1 MKQHQKQLT
10 FLLSGLLIV
19 LALYVF
25 YPKLF
30 PSREMS
36 DSQSQFGTV
45 PEGPRDVR
53 KANDN
58 ATFRKTSP
66 SIGEALPDLSGY
78 DEQGNEFSLD
88 ELKGHLT
95 VLVFGCLT

>member
-10 FLLSGLLIV
+10 LLLLGLLMV
-19 LALYVF
+19 LALYVL
-25 YPKLF
+25 YPRIF
-30 PSREMS
+30 PSREIS
-36 DSQSQFGTV
+36 DSQSQFGTL

-58 ATFRKTSP
+58 AIFRKASP

-78 DEQGNEFSLD
+78 DEQGNAFSLD

>member
-19 LALYVF
+19 LALYAL
-25 YPKLF
+25 YPKVF
-30 PSREMS
+30 SSREMIE
-36 DSQSQFGTV
+36 SQYQFGRV

-58 ATFRKTSP
+58 ATFRKASP